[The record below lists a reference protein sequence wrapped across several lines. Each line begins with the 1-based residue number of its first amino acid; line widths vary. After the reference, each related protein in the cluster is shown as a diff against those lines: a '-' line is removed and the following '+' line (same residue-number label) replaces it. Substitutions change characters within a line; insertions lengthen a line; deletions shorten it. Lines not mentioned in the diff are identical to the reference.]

1 MTAEDFFEWARQC
14 AIDKDRAETRRRHL
28 YDRRSSSPT
37 TVSSSASDPMG
48 FVDAAIDR
56 EAELVAEIMRCE
68 DVRAKAA
75 NVIAAVERAMPGP
88 AGAILEL
95 YYMDLAGTW
104 DEIAMELH
112 VSIANLYRI
121 RRQAMEWVNWSG
133 LVADVGRAA

>member
-1 MTAEDFFEWARQC
+1 
-14 AIDKDRAETRRRHL
+14 
-28 YDRRSSSPT
+28 
-37 TVSSSASDPMG
+37 MG
-48 FVDAAIDR
+48 FVDAAIDK
-56 EAELVAEIMRCE
+56 EAELVAEIMRCD

-75 NVIAAVERAMPGP
+75 SVIVAVGRAVPGP
-88 AGAILEL
+88 AAAILDL

-112 VSIANLYRI
+112 ISIANLYRI

>member
-37 TVSSSASDPMG
+37 AISSPGYDPMG
-48 FVDAAIDR
+48 YVDAAIDK
-56 EAELVAEIMRCE
+56 EGELVAEIMRCE
-68 DVRAKAA
+68 EVRAKASS
-75 NVIAAVERAMPGP
+75 VISAVELAVPGP

-104 DEIAMELH
+104 DEIAIELH
-112 VSIANLYRI
+112 ISIANLYRI

-133 LVADVGRAA
+133 LVADEGRAA